1 MTNKMTDIIKDNNLR
16 ISIKEND
23 SYIEVPIEVLEQD
36 KQLLKDYIK
45 IYTSLENLKE
55 FIAEYIFNKDSKISI
70 GTVSNAILELKNE
83 ENLDKVLPYIG
94 TDIDTL
100 EAKFKSLCACFLI
113 NSKDI
118 EDFKEGIIKEHVNKA
133 TLEGIIDKEY
143 VNSILDHINNHSM
156 YSLRDKSRYG
166 TISSEFNVIS
176 QSNINDFNEEEING
190 RYSPI
195 LVIHRP
201 AKYNKGQ
208 YVLEDTH
215 YVYIKRQPLKALI
228 KQERLEEKGIDSI
241 GAIVYKKLG
250 HDLTNENLQ
259 EILAELYVYGEQ
271 NNIKF
276 ENIKLA
282 DITSNKV
289 WMTADKLK
297 KEFKEL
303 RYYHKNLTQR
313 VKEMYDTT
321 GEYYTQLGG
330 KYVFNSRKF
339 LDCYRA
345 FKNRDINN

>member
-16 ISIKEND
+16 ISIKENN
-23 SYIEVPIEVLEQD
+23 SYIEVPIEILEQD

-55 FIAEYIFNKDSKISI
+55 FIADYIFNKDSKISI

-118 EDFKEGIIKEHVNKA
+118 EDFKEGIIKEHVNEA

-143 VNSILDHINNHSM
+143 VNSIIDHINNHSM

-271 NNIKF
+271 NNKF

>member
-1 MTNKMTDIIKDNNLR
+1 MTDNMIDTIKDNNLI
-16 ISIKEND
+16 ISIKDNN
-23 SYIEVPIEVLEQD
+23 SYIDIPIEILEKD
-36 KQLLKDYIK
+36 EKLLKDYIK
-45 IYTSLENLKE
+45 IYKLIENLKE
-55 FIAEYIFNKDSKISI
+55 SITNYIFDKNKEISI
-70 GTVSNAILELKNE
+70 GTISNAILELRNE
-83 ENLDKVLPYIG
+83 ENLDKVLSYI
-94 TDIDTL
+94 DIDVDRL
-100 EAKFKSLCACFLI
+100 EEKFKSLCACLLI
-113 NSKDI
+113 SSKDI
-118 EDFKEGIIKEHVNKA
+118 EDFKEGIIKEHVTSS
-133 TLEGIIDKEY
+133 TLEGIINEEY
-143 VNSILDHINNHSM
+143 IKSIIEHINTHSM
-156 YSLRDKSRYG
+156 YSLKDKSRYG
-166 TISSEFNVIS
+166 AISNEFDVIS
-176 QSNINDFNEEEING
+176 QENIKDFNEEEVNG

-201 AKYNKGQ
+201 ARYNRGQ
-208 YVLEDTH
+208 YILEDTH
-215 YVYIKRQPLKALI
+215 YVYIKRQPLRALI

-241 GAIVYKKLG
+241 GAIVYKKLE

-321 GEYYTQLGG
+321 GEYYTQVSG
-330 KYVFNSRKF
+330 KYIFNSRKF

-345 FKNRDINN
+345 FKNRDISS